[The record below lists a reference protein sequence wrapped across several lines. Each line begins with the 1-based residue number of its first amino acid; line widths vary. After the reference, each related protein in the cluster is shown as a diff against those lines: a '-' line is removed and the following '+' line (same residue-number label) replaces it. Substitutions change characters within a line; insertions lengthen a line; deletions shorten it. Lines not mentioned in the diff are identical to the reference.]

1 MADAAHKKTVSRG
14 HRLSANNTLQKAED
28 LLTVSS
34 LDTVGLAQIK
44 MSLQD
49 KLVIIKELE
58 QADAYTDTVQAML
71 VKVKQSLM
79 KKALTHAVLLS
90 AHSARG
96 ATSTVTPSAATAK
109 FKLPE
114 LTFQSFLRELTS

>member
-1 MADAAHKKTVSRG
+1 MKDDDAIV
-14 HRLSANNTLQKAED
+14 
-28 LLTVSS
+28 
-34 LDTVGLAQIK
+34 
-44 MSLQD
+44 
-49 KLVIIKELE
+49 KEIE

-71 VKVKQSLM
+71 VKVKQSLT

-96 ATSTVTPSAATAK
+96 ATSTVTPSTATAK
-109 FKLPE
+109 FKLPK